1 MEENKLQKIIHSIKN
16 KFKKEPNKM
25 AEVNEYAF
33 NTSELNE
40 LQKENK
46 EKIKELKKEISETK
60 QKEKVLDEK
69 ELNNSILNTK
79 QEDIIQNG
87 EEVKEK
93 EIPNNSY
100 INLEKEYQDLIM
112 DKWESI
118 DINDIDIDIING
130 KDLLNHNYTITY
142 ADEATRF
149 IQKMRKKYEVVLC
162 YLIGFNN
169 EKKGIY
175 NQTSFSKQPETEWKY
190 LNYYIK
196 LLEKIRNFKM
206 N

>member
-1 MEENKLQKIIHSIKN
+1 MEENKLQKIIKNIKH
-16 KFKKEPNKM
+16 KFKKEKKEDPEM
-25 AEVNEYAF
+25 NEYAF
-33 NTSELNE
+33 NTRELDE

-46 EKIKELKKEISETK
+46 AKIKELKKEISENK
-60 QKEKVLDEK
+60 QKEKVLDEN
-69 ELNNSILNTK
+69 ELNNSILN
-79 QEDIIQNG
+79 QSQ
-87 EEVKEK
+87 EEVEFKEEPQE

-112 DKWESI
+112 NKWKAI
-118 DINDIDIDIING
+118 DINDIDLDIIAG

-142 ADEATRF
+142 ADEASRF
-149 IQKMRKKYEVVLC
+149 IQKMRIKYEVVLC

-175 NQTSFSKQPETEWKY
+175 HQTTFTKQPEGEWKY

-196 LLEKIRNFKM
+196 LLEKIRNFKI
-206 N
+206 NE